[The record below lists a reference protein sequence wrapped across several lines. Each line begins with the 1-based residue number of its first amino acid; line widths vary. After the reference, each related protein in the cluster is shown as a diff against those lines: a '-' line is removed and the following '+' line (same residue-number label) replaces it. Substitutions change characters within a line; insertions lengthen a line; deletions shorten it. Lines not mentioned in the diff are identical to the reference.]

1 MFIKKHHTFRFVL
14 SRIKQK
20 IFDIKYP
27 DVPWMTPT
35 SIDLLEQLIKLD
47 DVGIE
52 YGSGRSTL
60 WFAKRCKYL
69 TSIENNKQ
77 WYDIVSKKISKL
89 NNVNYE
95 LNTLTEKQLD
105 SSYYKT
111 INRFKSGTIDF
122 IIIDGKYREPLAIK
136 AIEILKNGGL
146 LIFDNAE
153 RHLPN
158 NYNIPESIG
167 KSNNGISKLMEQF
180 GKETKTWRRIWTTN
194 GVTATLLMFKP

>member
-95 LNTLTEKQLD
+95 LHNLTEKPLD

-180 GKETKTWRRIWTTN
+180 SKETKTWRRIWTTN